1 MVMYCDIC
9 GAKIENGDKVTEC
22 PDCLCP
28 FENVDKTSP
37 IKEYKSKI
45 PHGGIIKKI
54 STDESFMDAMIKL
67 YETDPIEYQ
76 LKIQQFKTQLKQ
88 QEQSDAIRK
97 QERESNRPHC
107 PTCGSTNIKRITGTE
122 RAVSVIGLGMFSKK
136 INKSYKCLNC
146 KTTW

>member
-88 QEQSDAIRK
+88 QEQSDAIRE

-122 RAVSVIGLGMFSKK
+122 RAVSVLGLGMFSKK

>member
-1 MVMYCDIC
+1 MYCDIC